1 MGPGGWVKVLLPTC
15 VPKSSS
21 SFKNIGW
28 EFCIS
33 IQYVNTRVQILTC
46 CNMCVFFISVLR
58 FSVFDLLQIH
68 LWCSPCTNLRAT
80 STWSGATSCCWGTL
94 RIMTVQNERFRSD
107 HAPTRFVCISNVFTA
122 IDACILRG
130 GCGQK
135 IYSPSH
141 WRTFNNNVLQFLESW
156 RSARKYPCRP
166 LAKIY
171 EIAFKHWCRP
181 TIQPDC
187 MNRTRSRKRNIDGE
201 GLSAQTMSNSIQY
214 TLNRTTNTVSVARW
228 YQGSTWTWVYTFS
241 SRIVY

>member
-107 HAPTRFVCISNVFTA
+107 HAPTRTCAFP
-122 IDACILRG
+122 
-130 GCGQK
+130 
-135 IYSPSH
+135 IYSRQLTLVLSAADVDKMTSPSH

-171 EIAFKHWCRP
+171 EIAFKHRYRP

-201 GLSAQTMSNSIQY
+201 RLSAQTMSILY
-214 TLNRTTNTVSVARW
+214 RLNRTTNTVSIARW
-228 YQGSTWTWVYTFS
+228 YQVSTCPAL
-241 SRIVY
+241 